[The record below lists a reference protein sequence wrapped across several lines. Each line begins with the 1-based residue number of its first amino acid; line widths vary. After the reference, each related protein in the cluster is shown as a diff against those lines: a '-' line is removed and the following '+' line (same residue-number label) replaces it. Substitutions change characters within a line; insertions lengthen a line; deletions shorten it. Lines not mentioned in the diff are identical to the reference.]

1 MQNRGLIHAIGLA
14 VAGLIAG
21 AGAAQAQFVKA
32 DVGIDPTFAQ
42 TDPTTVSPTG
52 GFFSARAF
60 VNSESDFSGGTLTY
74 GGSGSPKT
82 LSFVPGDIA
91 WEFQTPGTPL
101 PTLKTLFPIGDY
113 TFNLTGGADGPTS
126 ATIGY
131 TGDAFSNTPFL
142 TPTSFSAL
150 QGLNAADSITLIST

>member
-60 VNSESDFSGGTLTY
+60 VNSESDFSRGTLTY

-91 WEFQTPGTPL
+91 WEFQTLGL
-101 PTLKTLFPIGDY
+101 PFRL
-113 TFNLTGGADGPTS
+113 
-126 ATIGY
+126 
-131 TGDAFSNTPFL
+131 
-142 TPTSFSAL
+142 
-150 QGLNAADSITLIST
+150 